1 MIRNYITVALRNLW
15 KNKVFSVINVA
26 GLALGMA
33 CSLLILLWVQ
43 DENSMDAFH
52 SKGSRLYRVYERQ
65 FFDSKVTGQYYA
77 QGLLARELKR
87 EIPEI
92 EMASPYNYA
101 DIHSISVGD
110 KVINEKVVA
119 ADTDFFSMF
128 DYSLLEGTPRLALPG
143 MDGMAISRTM
153 AVNFFGSPGAAMG
166 KTLRYDNRKDFKVTA
181 VFEDLSRH
189 VSEHFELV
197 VNWDWWLKDNEY
209 LTYWDN
215 NDPFTNIL
223 LRPDAD
229 PARVEKKMT
238 HFVDKFMVGRDSG
251 FRMEFGIQPFNQ
263 VYLNSHFT
271 DGKVDGG
278 RIEYVRLFS
287 LVALFILL
295 IACINF
301 MNLTTARSA
310 KRAREIG
317 IRKVIGAVRILLIR
331 QFMGEA
337 ILIAFLSALLALA
350 LVVVALPFFNE
361 LTGKQIVLPIDQWKF
376 WAVFIGLTLVTGI
389 LSGSYPSLFLS
400 SLNPIRVL
408 KGSGL
413 RMVNGAVWFRK
424 GLVVF
429 QFVLSIVL
437 VIATIMIA
445 RQIRYVQ
452 DANLGYNNE
461 NLVAVPMDGDLN
473 NNKGELFSKEALALP
488 GVEAVSL
495 MSQGPANVGNG
506 TIGVQWPGKD
516 PNAKPMFTQLS
527 VGYDFTK
534 TMGIRLLQGRDFSR
548 DFPTDTAAY
557 ILNEEAVRK
566 IGYKDPIGQPL
577 TFWGTPGKIVGVVQD
592 FHFQSLQEPI
602 KALIIRLQD
611 VTHPYG
617 SLLVKTRGAQT
628 QAAVDGLQRLYR
640 ELNPKFLFTY
650 QFAREEY
657 IKLYKSEKIVGRLS
671 MIFALLAIFISCLGL
686 LGLSMFTAEQRTKE
700 IGIRKVLGA
709 GMPALFNLLSRE
721 FLVLVGVAFA
731 IATPLAWWGMNQWLS
746 GFAYHTEISWWIF
759 ALSGIMAI
767 VIALA
772 TVAFQALRVASANP
786 IKSLRTE

>member
-1 MIRNYITVALRNLW
+1 
-15 KNKVFSVINVA
+15 
-26 GLALGMA
+26 
-33 CSLLILLWVQ
+33 
-43 DENSMDAFH
+43 
-52 SKGSRLYRVYERQ
+52 
-65 FFDSKVTGQYYA
+65 
-77 QGLLARELKR
+77 
-87 EIPEI
+87 
-92 EMASPYNYA
+92 
-101 DIHSISVGD
+101 
-110 KVINEKVVA
+110 
-119 ADTDFFSMF
+119 
-128 DYSLLEGTPRLALPG
+128 
-143 MDGMAISRTM
+143 
-153 AVNFFGSPGAAMG
+153 
-166 KTLRYDNRKDFKVTA
+166 
-181 VFEDLSRH
+181 
-189 VSEHFELV
+189 
-197 VNWDWWLKDNEY
+197 
-209 LTYWDN
+209 
-215 NDPFTNIL
+215 
-223 LRPDAD
+223 
-229 PARVEKKMT
+229 
-238 HFVDKFMVGRDSG
+238 
-251 FRMEFGIQPFNQ
+251 
-263 VYLNSHFT
+263 
-271 DGKVDGG
+271 
-278 RIEYVRLFS
+278 
-287 LVALFILL
+287 
-295 IACINF
+295 
-301 MNLTTARSA
+301 
-310 KRAREIG
+310 
-317 IRKVIGAVRILLIR
+317 
-331 QFMGEA
+331 
-337 ILIAFLSALLALA
+337 
-350 LVVVALPFFNE
+350 
-361 LTGKQIVLPIDQWKF
+361 
-376 WAVFIGLTLVTGI
+376 
-389 LSGSYPSLFLS
+389 
-400 SLNPIRVL
+400 VL

-437 VIATIMIA
+437 VIATILIS

-473 NNKGELFSKEALALP
+473 NNKGELFSKEALNLP
-488 GVEAVSL
+488 GVVGVSL

-602 KALIIRLQD
+602 KPLIIRLQD

-650 QFAREEY
+650 KFAREEY

-686 LGLSMFTAEQRTKE
+686 MGLSMFTAEQRTKE

-721 FLVLVGVAFA
+721 FLILVGVAFA

-759 ALSGIMAI
+759 ALSGILAI